1 MVVETCLLSGISS
14 PKCIKLTN
22 TGKTEFMETVCNF
35 SFLTGKLFAL
45 ICTFTWTCSHVNVVV
60 HNKCCKYF
68 SFWSIFQ
75 ACVKRINGLK
85 SREEEVKILLDSE
98 VSDKSEEVE
107 HQQLHVEQLKEIEL
121 LKKGNYL
128 KLYVNNLKSIPRNV
142 KCNIK

>member
-1 MVVETCLLSGISS
+1 MVH
-14 PKCIKLTN
+14 K
-22 TGKTEFMETVCNF
+22 
-35 SFLTGKLFAL
+35 
-45 ICTFTWTCSHVNVVV
+45 
-60 HNKCCKYF
+60 KCCKYF

-85 SREEEVKILLDSE
+85 SREEEVKNLLDSE

-107 HQQLHVEQLKEIEL
+107 RQQLHVEQLKEIEF

-128 KLYVNNLKSIPRNV
+128 KLHVNNLKSIPRNV